1 MPKSQR
7 IRCVFSCHP
16 LFCCLAALCFLTVQ
30 DDEAHSADVLRHLKI
45 DQVKVG
51 GEIGRRIDITVQKNF
66 NQLDLEGD
74 FLEPF
79 RQKNRQGGFIGVG
92 MLMDAAVGLAAYYGD
107 PEALRR
113 KTLLV
118 EEMIKLQEPDGYVG
132 MMKPSHRF
140 WFLWDIHEMSYIM
153 RGWLRDYRFFGNDR
167 ALAAAR
173 KTADY
178 IVDRWS
184 AQPQRGFDGGVHTVM
199 GATGIEPLLL
209 DLYNETKDKKYLDFV
224 VKVRKLPE
232 WKHEIVLGRFEPIHG
247 HAYAHMS
254 RLIAQLQLYRLL
266 GDEQLLEGSHDVI
279 EFLSHGNGLAI
290 TGACGDHECWHNTQE
305 GTINLGE
312 TCATAYIVRLCDELA
327 RIEGKSAYGDITE
340 RSVYN
345 TLFAAQSPDGRKI
358 RYYTPF
364 DGKRSYF
371 DGDTYCCPCNYRRVM
386 SEIPKMIYYRTQDG
400 LAVNLYTQS
409 SAKLKLPAG
418 TEIAVRQETDYP
430 NSGKVTVHVDPS
442 AAVEFPLMLRIPA
455 WCKTATAKVNGKT
468 VEGAGADKLPAPGSF
483 FTIARKWQAGDS
495 VELDMPMPTR
505 LVKGRV
511 NQAGRVAVMRGP
523 LVFCLD
529 PSRNESLKGID
540 PRLLVIDPDSLEG
553 PIADTTVRPNGLA
566 YRVKAWTPGAWYP
579 QAEPKLSLLLT
590 EFTDPGGTATYFKVP
605 NPGLKKF
612 VDDELTK

>member
-1 MPKSQR
+1 MFKLQR
-7 IRCVFSCHP
+7 PRRVFSCRP
-16 LFCCLAALCFLTVQ
+16 LFFCLAAVCFMTAQ
-30 DDEAHSADVLRHLKI
+30 DTSAHSADALAPLKI

-51 GEIGRRIDITVQKNF
+51 GEIGRRIDMTIQNSLNK
-66 NQLDLEGD
+66 LDLEGD
-74 FLEPF
+74 FIKPF
-79 RQKNRQGGFIGVG
+79 REKNRAGGFMGAG
-92 MLMDAAVGLAAYYGD
+92 MLMDAAVGLAAYSGD
-107 PEALRR
+107 KEAIQR

-132 MMKPSHRF
+132 LCKPSHRI
-140 WFLWDIHEMSYIM
+140 WFLWDIHELSYIM
-153 RGWLRDYRFFGNDR
+153 RGWLRDYRLFGNSR

-184 AQPQRGFDGGVHTVM
+184 AQPERGFDDGIHTVM

-232 WKHEIVLGRFEPIHG
+232 WKHEIVLGRHTPIYG

-254 RLIAQLQLYRLL
+254 RLIAQLQLYRLS
-266 GDEQLLEGSHDVI
+266 GDEKLLEGSHDVI
-279 EFLSHGNGLAI
+279 EFLTHGDGLAI

-312 TCATAYIVRLCDELA
+312 TCATAYIVRLTDELA
-327 RIEGKSAYGDITE
+327 RVEGKSAYGDIME
-340 RSVYN
+340 RSIYN

-364 DGKRSYF
+364 DGKRIYHP
-371 DGDTYCCPCNYRRVM
+371 GDTWCCPNNYRRVM
-386 SEIPKMIYYRTQDG
+386 SEIPKMIYYRSKDG
-400 LAVNLYTQS
+400 LAVNLYTES
-409 SAKLKLPAG
+409 SAKLKLSAG
-418 TEIAVRQETDYP
+418 TELAVRQETDYP
-430 NSGKVTVHVDPS
+430 SSGKVTIHVEPS
-442 AAVEFPLMLRIPA
+442 APVEFPLMLRIPA
-455 WCKTATAKVNGKT
+455 WCESATVKVNGKAA
-468 VEGAGADKLPAPGSF
+468 EGAGAAKLPKPGSF
-483 FTIARKWQAGDS
+483 FTIARKWQPGDS

-511 NQAGRVAVMRGP
+511 NQAGCVAVMRGP

-529 PSRNESLKGID
+529 PSKNESLKGID
-540 PRLLVIDPDSLEG
+540 PRLLVFDPDSLEG
-553 PIADTTVRPNGLA
+553 PIADATVRPNGLA
-566 YRVKAWTPGAWYP
+566 YRIKAWAPGAWYP
-579 QAEPKLSLLLT
+579 QVKPNLSLLLT
-590 EFTDPGGTATYFKVP
+590 EFTDPGGRATYFKVP
-605 NPGLKKF
+605 NPGLKTF

>member
-1 MPKSQR
+1 MFTLQR
-7 IRCVFSCHP
+7 PRHSFSAHP
-16 LFCCLAALCFLTVQ
+16 LFCCLAALWLITAQ
-30 DDEAHSADVLRHLKI
+30 DTEVRSADAFMPLKI

-51 GEIGRRIDITVQKNF
+51 GEIGHRIDLTIQNGLNK
-66 NQLDLEGD
+66 LDLEGD
-74 FLEPF
+74 FIKPF
-79 RQKNRQGGFIGVG
+79 RRKDRAGGFIGVG
-92 MLMDAAVGLAAYYGD
+92 MLMDAAVGLAAYSGD
-107 PEALRR
+107 KEAIQR

-132 MMKPSHRF
+132 LCKPSHRL

-153 RGWLRDYRFFGNDR
+153 RGWLRDYRLFGNDR

-184 AQPQRGFDGGVHTVM
+184 AQPERGFDGDIHTVM

-232 WKHEIVLGRFEPIHG
+232 WKHEIVLGRYTPIYG

-254 RLIAQLQLYRLL
+254 RCIAQLQLYRLL
-266 GDEQLLEGSHDVI
+266 GDGKLLEGSHDVI
-279 EFLSHGNGLAI
+279 EFLTHGNGMSI

-312 TCATAYIVRLCDELA
+312 TCATAYIVRLNDELA
-327 RIEGKSAYGDITE
+327 RVEGKSVYGDIME
-340 RSVYN
+340 RSIYN
-345 TLFAAQSPDGRKI
+345 TLFAAQSLDGSKI

-364 DGKRSYF
+364 DGKRIYHP
-371 DGDTYCCPCNYRRVM
+371 GDTWCCPNNFRRVM
-386 SEIPKMIYYRTQDG
+386 SEIPKMIYYRSKDG
-400 LAVNLYTQS
+400 LAVNLYTES
-409 SAKLKLPAG
+409 SAKLKLPTG
-418 TEIAVRQETDYP
+418 IELAVRQETDYP
-430 NSGKVTVHVDPS
+430 SSGKITIHVDPS
-442 AAVEFPLMLRIPA
+442 APVEFPLMLRIPA
-455 WCKTATAKVNGKT
+455 WCEGAKVKVNGQA
-468 VEGAGADKLPAPGSF
+468 VEAADADKLPSPGSF
-483 FTIARKWQAGDS
+483 FTIARSWQPGDR

-529 PSRNESLKGID
+529 PSKNKGLNGVD
-540 PRLLVIDPDSLEG
+540 LRLLVFDPDSLEG
-553 PIADTTVRPNGLA
+553 PIADATVRPNGLA
-566 YRVKAWTPGAWYP
+566 YRIKAWRPGAWYP
-579 QAEPKLSLLLT
+579 QVATNLSLLLT
-590 EFTDPGGTATYFKVP
+590 EFTDPGGCATYFKVP
-605 NPGLKKF
+605 NPRLKTL
-612 VDDELTK
+612 VDDELIK